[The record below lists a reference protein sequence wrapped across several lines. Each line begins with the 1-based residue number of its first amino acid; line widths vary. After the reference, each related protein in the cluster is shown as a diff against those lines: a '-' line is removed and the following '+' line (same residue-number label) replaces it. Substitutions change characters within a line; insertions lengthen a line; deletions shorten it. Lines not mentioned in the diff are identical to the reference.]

1 MPPNI
6 KSSLKGLPLY
16 LSIITALTLLVYSNV
31 LHGEPQFDDE
41 HYIFSEPLLQS
52 PYSFINLDM
61 FQSFASGMR
70 PVTAFTFSLNHYF
83 GGADTFSYHLT
94 NLIIHTLNGIMVYVL
109 IYMTLQSST
118 LTNRYSHNN
127 SKIALLTSLLFLI
140 HPIQTESVSYI
151 YQRAESLSSLCYLAS
166 LLSFILAVRSESPKR
181 AAAFLALFSGGFII
195 ALGSKEIAVTLP
207 LVAFLY
213 GMFFLKREGVW
224 KKVALPGFLIVAGIV
239 IAAHRILI
247 LGKNTSAGFHLQ
259 FTMQE
264 YLLTQLRVI
273 VTYLRLLMFPV
284 QQNIDYDH
292 PIYRSLLNG
301 EVIMSLIFLLAVLS
315 ASIIIYKKQRAAS
328 FFILWFFIIL
338 FPSSSI
344 LPLKDVIVEHRLYLP
359 SVGLFFIL
367 SSSLVILSDNLNKRF
382 DKRVFFR
389 LTVFSIF
396 LMIFTLSASTYH
408 RNNIWKSR
416 IAMWQDVVKKSPR
429 KSRPHNN
436 LGNCY
441 LLAGNYKNA
450 IREFITSIDINPG
463 IMETYYNIGLSFENL
478 GMSGLAKEFYTVYAK
493 YGTANDGIARKLS
506 VRYNIDSN
514 TPVPDIDLV
523 KEKARETVRLL
534 YGAK

>member
-1 MPPNI
+1 MADKRQLLN
-6 KSSLKGLPLY
+6 PLF
-16 LSIITALTLLVYSNV
+16 LLILATFFTALIYSNV

-41 HYIFSEPLLQS
+41 EYIFSEPLLQS
-52 PYSFINLDM
+52 PYSFIDLDI

-70 PVTAFTFSLNHYF
+70 PVTSFTFSLNRYF

-109 IYMTLQSST
+109 VYMTLQSPT
-118 LTNRYSHNN
+118 LSNRYSHN
-127 SKIALLTSLLFLI
+127 SSRIALLTSLLFLI
-140 HPIQTESVSYI
+140 HPIQTEAVSYI
-151 YQRAESLSSLCYLAS
+151 YQRAESLSSLFYLAS
-166 LLSFILAVRSESPKR
+166 LLSFIFAVRSESAKR
-181 AAAFLALFSGGFII
+181 TAAFLVLFSGGFIV
-195 ALGSKEIAVTLP
+195 ATGSKEIAVTLP
-207 LVAFLY
+207 LIAFLY
-213 GMFFLKREGVW
+213 GLFFLKREGVW
-224 KKVALPGFLIVAGIV
+224 KKVALPGLLIVAGIV
-239 IAAHRILI
+239 IAAHRIMI

-273 VTYLRLLMFPV
+273 VTYLRLLILPV
-284 QQNIDYDH
+284 QQNIDYDY

-344 LPLKDVIVEHRLYLP
+344 LPLKDVIAEHRLYLP

-367 SSSLVILSDNLNKRF
+367 SSALVVLSDALNKRAF
-382 DKRVFFR
+382 SR

-429 KSRPHNN
+429 KSRPHTN
-436 LGNCY
+436 LANYY
-441 LLAGNYKNA
+441 LIAGNYRDA
-450 IREFITSIDINPG
+450 IKECLISLDINPG
-463 IMETYYNIGLSFENL
+463 VMETYYNIGLSFERL
-478 GMSGLAKEFYTVYAK
+478 GMKELAKEFYTVYAK
-493 YGTANDGIARKLS
+493 YSTANDGTARELS
-506 VRYNIDSN
+506 IRYNIGSD
-514 TPVPDIDLV
+514 TPVPDMKLL
-523 KEKARETVRLL
+523 KERARETVRRP